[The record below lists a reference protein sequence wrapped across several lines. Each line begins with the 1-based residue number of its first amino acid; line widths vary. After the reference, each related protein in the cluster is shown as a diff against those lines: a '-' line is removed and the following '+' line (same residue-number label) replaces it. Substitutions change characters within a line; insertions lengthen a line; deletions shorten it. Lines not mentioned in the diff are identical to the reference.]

1 MFCWKCG
8 APHTEGAAFCT
19 QCGAPSNPV
28 PNAPTA
34 TTVVQMTEYAGFWR
48 RVVAYILDELI
59 LGFVGFL
66 FFMLTLIFSIGDIIE
81 ISEVDNPDFSDIWS
95 LISRFIGYAIL
106 ATLMKWLYYALME
119 SSKHQGTLGKL
130 AMNLVVTDY
139 DGLRISFGRA
149 TGRYFA
155 KILSGMIMGIGY
167 IMVAFTAK
175 KQGLHDMIASTY
187 VKKRRE
193 VTVIPS
199 P

>member
-8 APHTEGAAFCT
+8 APLAEGAAFCT
-19 QCGAPSNPV
+19 QCGEKANPV
-28 PNAPTA
+28 SVAPTA
-34 TTVVQMTEYAGFWR
+34 TTIVQTTEYAGFWR
-48 RVVAYILDELI
+48 RFVAHVLDELL
-59 LGFVGFL
+59 LGFAGFL
-66 FFMLTLIFSIGDIIE
+66 LFMLSLAFSIGDIIA
-81 ISEVDNPDFSDIWS
+81 ISEMEEPDFSDIWS
-95 LISRFIGYAIL
+95 LISRFIGYAII
-106 ATLMKWLYYALME
+106 ATLMKWLYYAMME

-130 AMNLVVTDY
+130 AMSLVVTDY
-139 DGLRISFGRA
+139 NGQRISFGRA

-167 IMVAFTAK
+167 IMAGFTPK

-199 P
+199 